1 MSTWQHDRSP
11 GFTLVEVLVAMT
23 IVAVAL
29 LAALRVATQ
38 GTNDAA
44 ELHARLLAG
53 WVAADRLAEHRVR
66 GDWLDVGVQTGTQYQ
81 GKLQFGWREEVS
93 TTPNAAF
100 RRVDTYVFLPD
111 QATHDLAHTV
121 GLIVNPA
128 GGP

>member
-1 MSTWQHDRSP
+1 
-11 GFTLVEVLVAMT
+11 MT

-38 GTNDAA
+38 GTSDAA

-93 TTPNAAF
+93 ATPNAAF
-100 RRVDTYVFLPD
+100 RRVDTHVFLPD
-111 QATHDLAHTV
+111 QATHDLVHIV